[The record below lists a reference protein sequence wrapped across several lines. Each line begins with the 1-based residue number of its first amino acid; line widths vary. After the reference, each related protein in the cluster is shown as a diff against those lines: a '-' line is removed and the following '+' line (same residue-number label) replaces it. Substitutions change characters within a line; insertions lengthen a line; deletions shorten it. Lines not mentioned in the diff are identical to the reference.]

1 MPENTQ
7 RRQTGHTMH
16 NIEHKG
22 LYNMSQHEWEVIRL
36 MLFKSRFTLKVAI
49 GDIGQW

>member
-1 MPENTQ
+1 
-7 RRQTGHTMH
+7 
-16 NIEHKG
+16 
-22 LYNMSQHEWEVIRL
+22 MSQHEWELCL